1 MPVHIS
7 CHRRSVPS
15 RTKMLGSGSAQ
26 RFRKLDY
33 RKGSYLEKFMDTH
46 QSTRANQLGT
56 TIMKPINQTQPKNVT
71 TREVVA
77 TVHRTTAKTNGGA
90 PAPWTE
96 RLQSVA
102 DKRVQKDCAPA
113 PTASPLVDRRE
124 IQLNRNND
132 AFWQSRGFPERPADW
147 QTRDTRPAVPPPEKR
162 IRP

>member
-15 RTKMLGSGSAQ
+15 RTKMLGSGAARS
-26 RFRKLDY
+26 FRKLEY
-33 RKGSYLEKFMDTH
+33 RKGPYLEKFMDTH

-56 TIMKPINQTQPKNVT
+56 SIMKPINQTQPKNVT
-71 TREVVA
+71 THEVVA
-77 TVHRTTAKTNGGA
+77 TVQRTTAKTNGGA
-90 PAPWTE
+90 PAPWTQ

-102 DKRVQKDCAPA
+102 DKRVQKDSAP
-113 PTASPLVDRRE
+113 PPASPPVDRRE

-147 QTRDTRPAVPPPEKR
+147 QTRDTRPAA
-162 IRP
+162 RPAK